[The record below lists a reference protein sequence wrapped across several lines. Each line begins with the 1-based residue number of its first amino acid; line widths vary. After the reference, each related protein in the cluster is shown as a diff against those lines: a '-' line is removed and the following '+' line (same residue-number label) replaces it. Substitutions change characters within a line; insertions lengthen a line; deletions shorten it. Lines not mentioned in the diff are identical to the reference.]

1 MIHMMKPQKS
11 PQTVVGYI
19 KLFPI
24 SQQAKLRQLRELI
37 RAAAPKA
44 MESICYQMP
53 AYKLNGKPLVYFG
66 GFKGHLSIFALPSGI
81 KALAKELALY
91 KKTKSSVHFS
101 YEKPLPQALIRKIV
115 KYRVK
120 EVTEQTKKK

>member
-1 MIHMMKPQKS
+1 MIKSQNS
-11 PQTVVGYI
+11 PQTVAGYI
-19 KLFPI
+19 KQFPI

-37 RAAAPKA
+37 RSTAPKA
-44 MESICYQMP
+44 VESVSYQMP

-81 KALAKELALY
+81 KAFAKELALY